1 MHLKEK
7 VNNDLKLNINDQ
19 QRFIFKKKRRVQEVF
34 LFTNYEEVFFGRN
47 SSKRMATQ
55 PKIMAKKRSLLMRKT
70 DKIGSALK
78 YKLLMQ
84 SILINGKQV
93 PVKR

>member
-7 VNNDLKLNINDQ
+7 VNNDLNKAS
-19 QRFIFKKKRRVQEVF
+19 
-34 LFTNYEEVFFGRN
+34 
-47 SSKRMATQ
+47 SSKRNGESKKYSSSPTMKKVFLAGIHQRGATQ
-55 PKIMAKKRSLLMRKT
+55 PKIMAKKRSLLIRKT

-84 SILINGKQV
+84 SIN
-93 PVKR
+93 PFS